1 MENDESLNIQ
11 NKTNINCC
19 GFNKDPQ
26 KSQRE
31 TNIFLNSDTC
41 NSSVVCVFN
50 CFQLLKLIL
59 MSIDTFFYYL
69 SAIFKSLKYKQ
80 IKLSVFYNI

>member
-41 NSSVVCVFN
+41 NSSVVCVFFIN
-50 CFQLLKLIL
+50 CFQLLKLNL
-59 MSIDTFFYYL
+59 LSIDTFFYY
-69 SAIFKSLKYKQ
+69 
-80 IKLSVFYNI
+80 

>member
-11 NKTNINCC
+11 NKTNITCC

-41 NSSVVCVFN
+41 NSSVVCVF
-50 CFQLLKLIL
+50 FL
-59 MSIDTFFYYL
+59 
-69 SAIFKSLKYKQ
+69 
-80 IKLSVFYNI
+80 

>member
-1 MENDESLNIQ
+1 MENDESLNFQ

-41 NSSVVCVFN
+41 NSRVVWVF
-50 CFQLLKLIL
+50 FL
-59 MSIDTFFYYL
+59 
-69 SAIFKSLKYKQ
+69 
-80 IKLSVFYNI
+80 